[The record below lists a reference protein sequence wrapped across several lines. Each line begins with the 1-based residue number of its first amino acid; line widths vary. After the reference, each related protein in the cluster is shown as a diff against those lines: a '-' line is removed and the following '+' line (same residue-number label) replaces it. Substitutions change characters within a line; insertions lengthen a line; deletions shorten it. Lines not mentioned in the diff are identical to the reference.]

1 MHVFL
6 SPRPALTPWLDFIVL
21 GFICLPTL
29 QVFPCGAQASEGVPK
44 RILLG
49 GGMDWEFDFSNF
61 SFFSIGGRNI
71 DLNYYGYI
79 TTC

>member
-49 GGMDWEFDFSNF
+49 GGMDWEEK
-61 SFFSIGGRNI
+61 G
-71 DLNYYGYI
+71 
-79 TTC
+79 TTEDEMAGWHH

>member
-29 QVFPCGAQASEGVPK
+29 QVFPCGVQASEGVPK

-49 GGMDWEFDFSNF
+49 GGMDWEFDFSRCKLFHIEWVSNKV
-61 SFFSIGGRNI
+61 
-71 DLNYYGYI
+71 LL
-79 TTC
+79 